1 MSAPL
6 SDRVIAARDR
16 ITSTIAHPATSDWLR
31 RALIDALERDPFDAR
46 MDAFQCFLLVR
57 QLEDAVRAYRLAR
70 GDAVSARHFSNAL
83 ASIGCGAF
91 LVAVYLGALSLLI
104 ASTAVAALACII
116 DHIRK

>member
-16 ITSTIAHPATSDWLR
+16 ITATIAHPATSYWLR

-57 QLEDAVRAYRLAR
+57 QLEDAVREDAAAR
-70 GDAVSARHFSNAL
+70 
-83 ASIGCGAF
+83 I
-91 LVAVYLGALSLLI
+91 
-104 ASTAVAALACII
+104 AALEVTP
-116 DHIRK
+116 